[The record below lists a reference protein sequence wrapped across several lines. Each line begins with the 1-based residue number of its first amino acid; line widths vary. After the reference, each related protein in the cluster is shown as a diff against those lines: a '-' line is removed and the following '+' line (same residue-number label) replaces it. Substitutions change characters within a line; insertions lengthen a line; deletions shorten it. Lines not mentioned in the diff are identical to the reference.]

1 MLGDGA
7 PSAPEGSLGHALE
20 SLGVPSRP
28 HLSDVVSLHRLP
40 GVPDVFHRVRIPDD
54 LDAATTRGA
63 EEEPEAAGLD
73 SETVER
79 IWEGAVNLYR
89 TGVHPGL
96 SLCVRREG
104 KVVIDRAIGHARG
117 NGPDDPEDVPKVPMR
132 PDTPACIFSASKA
145 VTAMVVH
152 QLDERGLLHIGDRV
166 SEYIPE
172 YAQNGKEGTTIA
184 HVLAHRAG
192 VASMPKEARELDSL
206 IDADRI
212 LQLIC
217 KSKPAIRPGRLLAY
231 HAVSGGFILGEIVK
245 RVTGK
250 SIRDVLAEEILDPLG
265 FRWGNYGV
273 AEEDVGE
280 VAPSYV
286 TGPPLLPPLST
297 LATRVLGAPLDEVVE
312 ASNDPRFLTAVIPS
326 ANVVTSANE
335 LGRFFEIFRAGG
347 EMDGV
352 RVMQERTIRRA
363 LVEQSHL
370 EIDFSLFFPTRF
382 SYGLMLG
389 ADWVSLYG
397 RDTDLAFGHLGL
409 INIMGWADPE
419 RAISV
424 GLMTTGKAIVYPE
437 LPRFYGVM
445 SRISS
450 EVPKIEE
457 PGWLKG

>member
-20 SLGVPSRP
+20 SLGVPRRP
-28 HLSDVVSLHRLP
+28 HLSDVLSLHRLP

-117 NGPDDPEDVPKVPMR
+117 NGPDDPEDVPKVPMS

-192 VASMPKEARELDSL
+192 VASMPKEARELD
-206 IDADRI
+206 
-212 LQLIC
+212 
-217 KSKPAIRPGRLLAY
+217 P
-231 HAVSGGFILGEIVK
+231 
-245 RVTGK
+245 
-250 SIRDVLAEEILDPLG
+250 
-265 FRWGNYGV
+265 
-273 AEEDVGE
+273 
-280 VAPSYV
+280 
-286 TGPPLLPPLST
+286 
-297 LATRVLGAPLDEVVE
+297 
-312 ASNDPRFLTAVIPS
+312 
-326 ANVVTSANE
+326 
-335 LGRFFEIFRAGG
+335 
-347 EMDGV
+347 
-352 RVMQERTIRRA
+352 
-363 LVEQSHL
+363 
-370 EIDFSLFFPTRF
+370 
-382 SYGLMLG
+382 
-389 ADWVSLYG
+389 
-397 RDTDLAFGHLGL
+397 
-409 INIMGWADPE
+409 
-419 RAISV
+419 
-424 GLMTTGKAIVYPE
+424 
-437 LPRFYGVM
+437 
-445 SRISS
+445 
-450 EVPKIEE
+450 
-457 PGWLKG
+457 